1 MDSYSKKRPASAE
14 NLCTSDEG
22 IDKSYG
28 SIQSI
33 QHNQK
38 GGYNNEYMEQNIEAG
53 GKIRPQSDEWYKQKN
68 SGEVNS
74 LLPPQREVFNAGHNA
89 SQLPYE
95 NSSMRSIKHI
105 TPKPS
110 RLTTQELF
118 KCVSY
123 AFVNIIISVPGLYGY
138 TAVIFNNP
146 SFREHLNAL
155 SKLVIFS
162 SFMHQL
168 AFTIFSTLPFSIG
181 TVQDAGLLF
190 LSAMANI
197 IANSILEDGGTIEE
211 IISTTCVFLPLGT
224 AVLGLVLYFMGKYRL
239 ADVMAYI
246 PMPVVSGYLA
256 FIGYFCVEAGVALC
270 ISRPMISLMD
280 WKYMLDA
287 KLFCLAVP
295 GLLAGLILTLVSRK
309 AKSDLTLPFVMVG
322 IPALFYVAI
331 YATGLGLDGARTGGW
346 VGEVAP
352 PVLIGDLFRLIDFEL
367 VRWDLLPKCVPTW
380 IGMVFVV
387 SFSSCLDIAAISM
400 DMGEVLDA
408 NAELATVGISN
419 IMSGLTF
426 GFTGSYIFSQTIF
439 MFRSGTHNRLV
450 GIFIMVG
457 FIMFVLMPMNL
468 LQVAPLFFLGAT
480 LIFIGYDL
488 LFEWLIDVRH
498 KLLMS
503 EYAVL
508 LSTFFAIHLVGIDA
522 GIFIGVIVA
531 ISSTFVAVSMTPS
544 LTKVTK
550 CSLAVWKPD
559 DWKLLQNQGYH
570 PQHPK
575 IVTIEIKGSIFFGS
589 SLQLLSN
596 ITKMVGLDESQEII
610 MDMNLLTPHSSGY
623 LLSKK
628 KEGIRTPLIGRKDRM
643 KTPKIPFPPEFIVLD
658 LSQLNN
664 LDATA
669 SRMCFLQLAK
679 MCAKRGILVCATGA
693 NPGIDWLL
701 RSHDVSFKEDE
712 EEKVKKMLQISG
724 GTGRDDVTTDKLLPF
739 WTLYEALEF
748 CENIIID
755 RIRKMESG
763 NRGQNSLFVPLSR
776 LPSSRKSVSQQ
787 PKISLSRAFS
797 HILGLNDDNSNV
809 LNRLETINGPKFH
822 EEVHLAK
829 GDELFG
835 RGTAP
840 RAFFIV
846 LRGVIAVVKDDT
858 LSQTKILSGA
868 GTVKLTSSRSF
879 TALSSLDDED
889 EKLGDVK
896 AFLRP
901 GGIVGFVE
909 FILDRNTLCS
919 AVATMDTVVAKL
931 TRNCMD
937 RIKREDPELSN
948 IVQSALLQYS
958 ALELA
963 NLS

>member
-1 MDSYSKKRPASAE
+1 MDSYVKKRSASTE
-14 NLCTSDEG
+14 LFIKNHESVE
-22 IDKSYG
+22 KSYG
-28 SIQSI
+28 SVHQF
-33 QHNQK
+33 QRNRN
-38 GGYNNEYMEQNIEAG
+38 GGDYNEQTIEANVLNLEG
-53 GKIRPQSDEWYKQKN
+53 GQSRPQSDERYKQGNALISPQHDIFNGSHNVDQSQYCKN
-68 SGEVNS
+68 SN
-74 LLPPQREVFNAGHNA
+74 
-89 SQLPYE
+89 
-95 NSSMRSIKHI
+95 MRSLKH
-105 TPKPS
+105 TVPKPS
-110 RLTTQELF
+110 RFTTKELF
-118 KCVSY
+118 QCLSY

-146 SFREHLNAL
+146 SFKEHLNAL

-162 SFMHQL
+162 SCIHQL
-168 AFTIFSTLPFSIG
+168 AFTIFSSLPFSIG

-197 IANSILEDGGTIEE
+197 IANAILEDGGSIEE
-211 IISTTCVFLPLGT
+211 IISTTCVLLPLGT
-224 AVLGLVLYFMGKYRL
+224 AILGLVLYIMGKYRL

-270 ISRPMISLMD
+270 ISKPMMSLMD
-280 WKYMLDA
+280 WKYMLDI
-287 KLFCLAVP
+287 KCFSLALP

-331 YATGLGLDGARTGGW
+331 YTSGLGMDGAREGGW
-346 VGEVAP
+346 VGEVSP
-352 PVLIGDLFRLIDFEL
+352 PVLIGDLIAIIDLKL
-367 VRWDLLPKCVPTW
+367 VRWDLLSKCVSTW

-387 SFSSCLDIAAISM
+387 SFSSCLDIAAVSM
-400 DMGEVLDA
+400 DMGEALDA
-408 NAELATVGISN
+408 NSELATVGISN

-450 GIFIMVG
+450 GIFIMIA
-457 FIMFVLMPMNL
+457 FIMFVAMPMNL

-488 LFEWLIDVRH
+488 LYEWLIEVRH

-589 SLQLLSN
+589 SLQLLSS
-596 ITKMVGLDESQEII
+596 ITKMVGVDESQEII
-610 MDMNLLTPHSSGY
+610 MDMNLLTPHASGY

-628 KEGIRTPLIGRKDRM
+628 KERTPLNGGREGI
-643 KTPKIPFPPEFIVLD
+643 KTPRIHFPPEFIVLD
-658 LSQLNN
+658 LSQLTN

-669 SRMCFLQLAK
+669 SRMCFLHLAK
-679 MCAKRGILVCATGA
+679 MCAKRGILVCASGA
-693 NPGIDWLL
+693 SPGIDWLL

-712 EEKVKKMLQISG
+712 EEEVKKMLQLPG
-724 GTGRDDVTTDKLLPF
+724 RTGRDDLTIDKLLPF

-748 CENIIID
+748 CENIIVN
-755 RIRKMESG
+755 RIRNMNSE

-776 LPSSRKSVSQQ
+776 LPSSTKSVSQQ

-797 HILGLNDDNSNV
+797 HILGLNDDNSKV
-809 LNRLETINGPKFH
+809 LNRLETMDGPKFH
-822 EEVHLAK
+822 EEVHLGK

-835 RGTAP
+835 KGTAP

-846 LRGVIAVVKDDT
+846 LRGVIAVVRDDT
-858 LSQTKILSGA
+858 MSQTKILSGA
-868 GTVKLTSSRSF
+868 GRQNLASSRSF
-879 TALSSLDDED
+879 TALSSLDDD
-889 EKLGDVK
+889 NEKLGDVK

-901 GGIVGFVE
+901 GGMVGFVE
-909 FILDRNTLCS
+909 FMLDRNTLSS

-937 RIKREDPELSN
+937 RMKREDPELSN
-948 IVQSALLQYS
+948 IVQSALLQAS

-963 NLS
+963 NCM